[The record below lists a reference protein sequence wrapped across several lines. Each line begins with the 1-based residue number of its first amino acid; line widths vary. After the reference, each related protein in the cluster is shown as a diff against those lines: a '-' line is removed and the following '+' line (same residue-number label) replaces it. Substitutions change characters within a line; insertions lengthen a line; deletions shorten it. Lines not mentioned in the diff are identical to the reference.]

1 MNYNET
7 RSRETK
13 IKHFTLQQK
22 VLSKQLKE
30 VKDLYTKKIEGE
42 KHITLL

>member
-7 RSRETK
+7 RSRENK
-13 IKHFTLQQK
+13 IKHFKLQQK
-22 VLSKQLKE
+22 VLSKQPKE
-30 VKDLYTKKIEGE
+30 VKDLQKIEDE